1 MKIKKL
7 LAGVTLLL
15 ALTSSVFAAKAKKL
29 QVVTTI
35 FPEYDWAREIIGDN
49 IDNVELTLLL
59 GNGVDLHSYQPS
71 IQDIAKIS
79 TADIFIYVGG
89 ESDGWVKDALANA
102 TNKNMKVIN
111 LMEVLDGKTKAE
123 EMKEGM
129 QASEHHH
136 HHHGEAEDED
146 EHHHHDEEADE
157 HEHHHHDEEAEE
169 HEHHHHNEEAEEH
182 EHHHH
187 DEEAEEHEHH
197 HHQAFTD
204 ADLKDRKLSDWEGK
218 WQSVYDFA
226 MDGSLD
232 HAFEE
237 IAEAGNMHMED
248 VKAAYQTGFKTDV
261 AEITIKGNKITYKYK
276 DGKSVTAKYKYAGHA
291 VEAWSDEGDA
301 ALFRFE
307 STSKK
312 SEAPRY
318 IAFNDHMIE
327 PTKAEHFHIWMGN
340 DGFDS
345 LLGDR
350 SNYPTFFP
358 ADMDGHE
365 VAHHLA
371 GHNHSHEEEE
381 EGHHHHHGEVE
392 YDEHVWLSVKFAKTL
407 CVEIADALCQQDS
420 ANADSYKA
428 NLSSYTAKLD
438 DLDSK
443 FAAAVKAGSKNTLLF
458 GDRFPFRYFV
468 EDYGLD
474 YFAAFVGC
482 SAETEASFE
491 TVIFLANKVDEL
503 GLNSVLK
510 IESGDGKIARTIVEN
525 SKNKNAKILTLD
537 SIQSTT
543 SKQAEAGVTYLSIM
557 EGNVKVIEEA
567 LK

>member
-1 MKIKKL
+1 MKLKRII
-7 LAGVTLLL
+7 AGAALLL
-15 ALTSSVFAAKAKKL
+15 ALTTSIFAKNKKI

-35 FPEYDWAREIIGDN
+35 FPEYDWTREILGDN
-49 IDNVELTLLL
+49 LDNAELTLLI

-89 ESDGWVKDALANA
+89 ESDGWVKDALKNA

-111 LMEVLDGKTKAE
+111 LMEVLGDRVKAE

-136 HHHGEAEDED
+136 HHHGEEGE
-146 EHHHHDEEADE
+146 DE
-157 HEHHHHDEEAEE
+157 HEHHHHDEGEDE
-169 HEHHHHNEEAEEH
+169 HEHHHEEE

-187 DEEAEEHEHH
+187 AA
-197 HHQAFTD
+197 AFTD

-218 WQSVYDFA
+218 WKSVYAFA

-237 IAEAGNMHMED
+237 MAEAGNMSFED
-248 VKAAYQTGFKTDV
+248 VKKNYQKGFESEV
-261 AEITIKGNKITYKYK
+261 EEITIKGNKITFKYTN
-276 DGKSVTAKYKYAGHA
+276 GKKVSAKYKYAGHA
-291 VEAWSDEGDA
+291 VEPWSDEGSA
-301 ALFRFE
+301 ALYRFKA
-307 STSKK
+307 TSKK
-312 SEAPRY
+312 AGAPLY
-318 IAFNDHMIE
+318 IEFNDHMIE
-327 PTKAEHFHIWMGN
+327 PTKAEHFHIWMG
-340 DGFDS
+340 DDSFDS
-345 LLGDR
+345 LLGDK
-350 SNYPTFFP
+350 SSFPTFFP
-358 ADMDGHE
+358 LDMDGHE

-371 GHNHSHEEEE
+371 GHNHHEDEDEHE
-381 EGHHHHHGEVE
+381 HHHHEGEDEHEHEHHHHHDGEVE
-392 YDEHVWLSVKFAKTL
+392 YDEHVWLSVRSAKIL
-407 CVEIADALCQQDS
+407 CGEIAAALCEKDS
-420 ANADSYKA
+420 ANASSYRA
-428 NLSSYTAKLD
+428 NLAAYSEKLD
-438 DLDSK
+438 ALDSK
-443 FAAAVKAGSKNTLLF
+443 FAAAVKNGSKNTILF

-491 TVIFLANKVDEL
+491 TVIFLSKKVDEL
-503 GLNSVLK
+503 GLDCVLK
-510 IESGDGKIARTIVEN
+510 IESGDGKIARTIIQN

-543 SKQAEAGVTYLSIM
+543 AKQAESGTTYLKIM
-557 EGNVKVIEEA
+557 EDNLKVIEEA